1 MFAIDVG
8 GSLAKIAYFSNI
20 PVKKPHYADNKIVSS
35 SSGRL
40 HFAKFEA
47 RQLESCLNFIR
58 LVIVNAS
65 LVQQATT
72 LCSRLHLWLRR
83 LSVLGGSNI
92 VVEMSS
98 RI

>member
-8 GSLAKIAYFSNI
+8 GSLAKIAYFSNV

-58 LVIVNAS
+58 
-65 LVQQATT
+65 
-72 LCSRLHLWLRR
+72 
-83 LSVLGGSNI
+83 
-92 VVEMSS
+92 
-98 RI
+98 